1 MTRPTQLGEGY
12 RGPSGRTGYL
22 LRQLMHA
29 FHVTQEQG
37 LRPFGLTSPQFGALY
52 VLDLEPGL
60 SAADLARAMGVT
72 PQAVGLLVSALEK
85 EHLVRRSP
93 HPTHGRVLEIYPTE
107 EGLGRLRAA
116 MPFITE
122 LEDRLLT
129 GLDAAERSLVKRWL
143 VQAAASVAGSPDVR
157 HT

>member
-37 LRPFGLTSPQFGALY
+37 LRPFDLTSSQFGALY

-85 EHLVRRSP
+85 EQLVRRSP
-93 HPTHGRVLEIYPTE
+93 HPTHGRVLEIYPTD

-143 VQAAASVAGSPDVR
+143 VQAAASVGGGPAL
-157 HT
+157 